1 MKTTLEIPD
10 ELFRQAK
17 VAAAQQGIPFREL
30 VSDALAQKL
39 GKKPEDSKPWMK
51 SFGKLASLR
60 NETARI
66 NKIMDEEFGQI
77 EAEDL
82 R

>member
-1 MKTTLEIPD
+1 MKTTIEIPD

-17 VAAAQQGIPFREL
+17 LEAAKKGIPFREL
-30 VSDALAQKL
+30 VREALAQKL
-39 GKKPEDSKPWMK
+39 ANQPEDSKPWMK

-60 NETARI
+60 GETVRI

-77 EAEDL
+77 EAKDL

>member
-1 MKTTLEIPD
+1 MKTTVEIPD
-10 ELFRQAK
+10 ALFHRAK
-17 VAAAQQGIPFREL
+17 VAAAKKGIPFREL
-30 VSDALAQKL
+30 VTEALTLKL
-39 GKKPEDSKPWMK
+39 GNQPEDATPWMK

-60 NETARI
+60 NETERI